1 MMEKR
6 SITLVMLVGEGWCGW
21 FYTLVNIYRFH
32 TLTVYLHY
40 TFIVPPI
47 GDTCGI
53 QSNICTTS
61 FFAEIVNVLRP
72 LAVFLEE
79 LQRVSLTGY
88 LTGF

>member
-32 TLTVYLHY
+32 TLTVYLHH

-61 FFAEIVNVLRP
+61 FFGEIDNVLRP